1 MRGCCMQVTCMEGGE
16 CTGANPS
23 ISRYGREQLR
33 YFTNF
38 TLGKYNGNNTTFH
51 ACSVCTVK
59 RLELLSQNVE
69 LDFSCRVLRL
79 LFTRTQSMVRQQAQA
94 EKLTLLVA
102 DNKAG
107 YFGVTLNPGLFK
119 PYEAQVWRGGKDVY

>member
-1 MRGCCMQVTCMEGGE
+1 MRASTVGCRALDRCGD
-16 CTGANPS
+16 S
-23 ISRYGREQLR
+23 
-33 YFTNF
+33 F

-69 LDFSCRVLRL
+69 LDFSCLVLRL

-102 DNKAG
+102 NSKTG
-107 YFGVTLNPGLFK
+107 YFGVYLTKPGQPR
-119 PYEAQVWRGGKDVY
+119 PY